1 MTDQRVAITAK
12 DVPAP
17 KSAFSMGIQ
26 SGQTVYV
33 SGQLGI
39 DLESGLPPAD
49 ARAETELVIG
59 YIRRTLEA
67 VGLGLEHVVKTTV
80 YVTDFADYAAINEVY
95 AREFPQPFPA
105 RATVQVAGLLA
116 GARLEI
122 EAVAVAT

>member
-1 MTDQRVAITAK
+1 VTQRAAIAAEN
-12 DVPAP
+12 VPAP

-26 SGQTVYV
+26 SGQLVFV

-39 DLESGLPPAD
+39 DLESGTPPAD
-49 ARAETELVIG
+49 VRAETELAIG

-95 AREFPQPFPA
+95 GREFPQPFPA

-116 GARLEI
+116 GARVEI
-122 EAVAVAT
+122 EAVAVAA

>member
-1 MTDQRVAITAK
+1 VAIVAE
-12 DVPAP
+12 DVPTP
-17 KSAFSMGIQ
+17 KSAFSTGIQ
-26 SGQTVYV
+26 SGRSVYV

-39 DLESGLPPAD
+39 DLETDVPPAD
-49 ARAETELVIG
+49 VRVETELVID
-59 YIRRTLEA
+59 YIRRTLNA
-67 VGLGLEHVVKTTV
+67 AGLGLEHVVKTTV

-122 EAVAVAT
+122 EAVAIAP

>member
-1 MTDQRVAITAK
+1 VAIVAE
-12 DVPAP
+12 DVPTP
-17 KSAFSMGIQ
+17 KSAFSTGIR
-26 SGQTVYV
+26 SGRSVYV

-39 DLESGLPPAD
+39 DLETGVPPAD
-49 ARAETELVIG
+49 VRAETELVID
-59 YIRRTLEA
+59 YIRRTLNA
-67 VGLGLEHVVKTTV
+67 AGLGLEHVVKTTV

-122 EAVAVAT
+122 EAVAIAP

>member
-1 MTDQRVAITAK
+1 VTQQRTAIVA
-12 DVPAP
+12 DNVPTP

-26 SGQTVYV
+26 SGQLVFV

-39 DLESGLPPAD
+39 DLDSGVPPID
-49 ARAETELVIG
+49 VRAETELVID
-59 YIRRTLEA
+59 YIRRTLGA
-67 VGLGLEHVVKTTV
+67 VRLGLEHVVKTTV

-116 GARLEI
+116 GTRLEI
-122 EAVAVAT
+122 EAVAVAP

>member
-1 MTDQRVAITAK
+1 MTHQRAAI
-12 DVPAP
+12 VPENVPTP
-17 KSAFSMGIQ
+17 KSAFSMGIR
-26 SGQTVYV
+26 SGQLVFV

-39 DLESGLPPAD
+39 DLESGIPPAD
-49 ARAETELVIG
+49 VRAETELVID
-59 YIRRTLEA
+59 YIRRTLDA

-116 GARLEI
+116 GTRLEI
-122 EAVAVAT
+122 EAVAVAP